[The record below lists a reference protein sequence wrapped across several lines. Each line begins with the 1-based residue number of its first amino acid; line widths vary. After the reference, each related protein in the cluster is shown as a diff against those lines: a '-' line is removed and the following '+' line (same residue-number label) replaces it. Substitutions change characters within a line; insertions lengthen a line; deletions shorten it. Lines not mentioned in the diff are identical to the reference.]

1 MSLKVDIRKN
11 LGAFRLNV
19 RFEAEEGVMGILGA
33 SGCGKS
39 MTLRCIAGVER
50 PDEGRIE
57 LDGETLF
64 DSQRRINLKPQQ
76 RRVGYLFQNYALFP
90 NMTVRQNILCG
101 LNREKDRGRRD
112 RLCAEHIELMQLQ
125 GLERRYP
132 AQLSGGQQQRVALA
146 RILVSQPRLLMLD
159 EPFSALDSHLR
170 EKLLVEMKELL
181 RGYGGVSL
189 AVTHSRDEAYDLCRT
204 IALMENGSI
213 HAHKPT
219 KQLFADPGTVTGAMM
234 TGCKNIA
241 KAHRVDEFSVEVP
254 DWGLRLRTARPVREN
269 LCAVGVRAHY
279 FSANSSQ
286 NSFPVR
292 ILDMVEEPFEDII
305 RFRYRSQADG
315 TPDLWWRIP
324 KQYRLQDRA
333 KNGDFSLGV
342 APANVLLLYE
352 PDREESAAL

>member
-1 MSLKVDIRKN
+1 MRLMRTEEAVGQVLCHDITRIIRGVTKDAVFRKGHVIREEDVPVLLSVGKDHIYVWEN
-11 LGAFRLNV
+11 DESMLHED
-19 RFEAEEGVMGILGA
+19 EAAEVLRQICQGEHMLATPPKEG
-33 SGCGKS
+33 K
-39 MTLRCIAGVER
+39 
-50 PDEGRIE
+50 
-57 LDGETLF
+57 
-64 DSQRRINLKPQQ
+64 
-76 RRVGYLFQNYALFP
+76 
-90 NMTVRQNILCG
+90 
-101 LNREKDRGRRD
+101 
-112 RLCAEHIELMQLQ
+112 IELMQLQ

-305 RFRYRSQADG
+305 RFRYRSQTDG

-324 KQYRLQDRA
+324 KQYRPQDRA
-333 KNGDFSLGV
+333 KNGDFSLGI

>member
-1 MSLKVDIRKN
+1 MRLMRTEEAVGQVLCHDITRIIRGVTKDAVFRKGHVIREEDVPVLLSVGKDHIYVWEN
-11 LGAFRLNV
+11 DETMLHED
-19 RFEAEEGVMGILGA
+19 EAAEVLRQICQGEHMRATPPKEG
-33 SGCGKS
+33 K
-39 MTLRCIAGVER
+39 
-50 PDEGRIE
+50 
-57 LDGETLF
+57 
-64 DSQRRINLKPQQ
+64 
-76 RRVGYLFQNYALFP
+76 
-90 NMTVRQNILCG
+90 
-101 LNREKDRGRRD
+101 
-112 RLCAEHIELMQLQ
+112 IELMQLQ

-181 RGYGGVSL
+181 HGYGGVSL
-189 AVTHSRDEAYDLCRT
+189 AVTHSRDQAYDLCRT

-305 RFRYRSQADG
+305 RFRYRSQTDG

-324 KQYRLQDRA
+324 KQYRPQDRA
-333 KNGDFSLGV
+333 KNGDFSLGI

>member
-1 MSLKVDIRKN
+1 MRLMRTEEAVGQVLCHDITRIIRGVTKDAVFRKGHVIREEDVPVLLSVGKDHIYVWEN
-11 LGAFRLNV
+11 DETMLHED
-19 RFEAEEGVMGILGA
+19 EAAEVLRQICQGEHMRATPPKEG
-33 SGCGKS
+33 K
-39 MTLRCIAGVER
+39 
-50 PDEGRIE
+50 
-57 LDGETLF
+57 
-64 DSQRRINLKPQQ
+64 
-76 RRVGYLFQNYALFP
+76 
-90 NMTVRQNILCG
+90 
-101 LNREKDRGRRD
+101 
-112 RLCAEHIELMQLQ
+112 IELMQLQ

-181 RGYGGVSL
+181 HGYGGVSL
-189 AVTHSRDEAYDLCRT
+189 AVTHSRDQAYDLCRT

-324 KQYRLQDRA
+324 KQYRPQDRA

>member
-1 MSLKVDIRKN
+1 MRLMRTEEAVGQVLCHDITRIIRGVTKDAVFRKGHVIREEDVPVLLSVGKDHIYVWEN
-11 LGAFRLNV
+11 DETMLHED
-19 RFEAEEGVMGILGA
+19 EAAEVLRQICQGEHMRASTPKEG
-33 SGCGKS
+33 K
-39 MTLRCIAGVER
+39 
-50 PDEGRIE
+50 
-57 LDGETLF
+57 
-64 DSQRRINLKPQQ
+64 
-76 RRVGYLFQNYALFP
+76 
-90 NMTVRQNILCG
+90 
-101 LNREKDRGRRD
+101 
-112 RLCAEHIELMQLQ
+112 IELMQLQ

-305 RFRYRSQADG
+305 RFRYRSQTDG

-324 KQYRLQDRA
+324 KQYRPQDRA
-333 KNGDFSLGV
+333 KNGDFSLGI

>member
-1 MSLKVDIRKN
+1 MRTEEAVGQVLCHDITRIIRGVTKDAVFRKGHVIREEDVPVLLSVGKDHIYVWEN
-11 LGAFRLNV
+11 DESMLHED
-19 RFEAEEGVMGILGA
+19 EAAEVLRQICQGEHMRATPPKEG
-33 SGCGKS
+33 K
-39 MTLRCIAGVER
+39 
-50 PDEGRIE
+50 
-57 LDGETLF
+57 
-64 DSQRRINLKPQQ
+64 
-76 RRVGYLFQNYALFP
+76 
-90 NMTVRQNILCG
+90 
-101 LNREKDRGRRD
+101 
-112 RLCAEHIELMQLQ
+112 IELMQLQ

-181 RGYGGVSL
+181 HGYGGVSL
-189 AVTHSRDEAYDLCRT
+189 AVTHSRDQAYDLCRT

-324 KQYRLQDRA
+324 KQYRPQDRA
-333 KNGDFSLGV
+333 KNDDFSLGV

>member
-1 MSLKVDIRKN
+1 MRLMRTEEAVGQVLCHDITRIIRGVTKDAVFRKGHVIREEDVPVLLSVGKDHIYVWEN
-11 LGAFRLNV
+11 DKTMLHED
-19 RFEAEEGVMGILGA
+19 EAAEVLRQICQGEHMRATPPKEG
-33 SGCGKS
+33 K
-39 MTLRCIAGVER
+39 
-50 PDEGRIE
+50 
-57 LDGETLF
+57 
-64 DSQRRINLKPQQ
+64 
-76 RRVGYLFQNYALFP
+76 
-90 NMTVRQNILCG
+90 
-101 LNREKDRGRRD
+101 
-112 RLCAEHIELMQLQ
+112 IELMQLQ

-324 KQYRLQDRA
+324 KQYRPQDRV

-352 PDREESAAL
+352 PDREESVAL

>member
-1 MSLKVDIRKN
+1 MRLMRTEEAVGQVLCHDITRIIRGVTKDAVFRKGHVIREEDVPVLLSVGKDHIYVWEN
-11 LGAFRLNV
+11 DETMLHED
-19 RFEAEEGVMGILGA
+19 EAAEVLRQICQGEHMRATPPKEG
-33 SGCGKS
+33 K
-39 MTLRCIAGVER
+39 
-50 PDEGRIE
+50 
-57 LDGETLF
+57 
-64 DSQRRINLKPQQ
+64 
-76 RRVGYLFQNYALFP
+76 
-90 NMTVRQNILCG
+90 
-101 LNREKDRGRRD
+101 
-112 RLCAEHIELMQLQ
+112 IELMQLQ

-324 KQYRLQDRA
+324 KQYRPQDRA
-333 KNGDFSLGV
+333 KNGDFSLGI

>member
-1 MSLKVDIRKN
+1 MRLMRTEEAVGQVLCHDITRIIRGVTKDAVFRKGHVIREEDVPVLFSVGKDHIYVWEN
-11 LGAFRLNV
+11 DETMLHED
-19 RFEAEEGVMGILGA
+19 EAAEVLRQICQGEHMRATPPKEG
-33 SGCGKS
+33 K
-39 MTLRCIAGVER
+39 
-50 PDEGRIE
+50 
-57 LDGETLF
+57 
-64 DSQRRINLKPQQ
+64 
-76 RRVGYLFQNYALFP
+76 
-90 NMTVRQNILCG
+90 
-101 LNREKDRGRRD
+101 
-112 RLCAEHIELMQLQ
+112 IELMQLQ

-181 RGYGGVSL
+181 HGYGGVSL
-189 AVTHSRDEAYDLCRT
+189 AVTHSRDQAYDLCRT

-305 RFRYRSQADG
+305 RFRYRSQTDG

-324 KQYRLQDRA
+324 KQYRPQDRA

>member
-1 MSLKVDIRKN
+1 MRLMRTEEAVDAVFRKGHVIREEDVPVLLSVGKDHIYVWEN
-11 LGAFRLNV
+11 DETMLHED
-19 RFEAEEGVMGILGA
+19 EAAEVLRQICQGEHMRATPPKEG
-33 SGCGKS
+33 K
-39 MTLRCIAGVER
+39 
-50 PDEGRIE
+50 
-57 LDGETLF
+57 
-64 DSQRRINLKPQQ
+64 
-76 RRVGYLFQNYALFP
+76 
-90 NMTVRQNILCG
+90 
-101 LNREKDRGRRD
+101 
-112 RLCAEHIELMQLQ
+112 IELMQLQ

-305 RFRYRSQADG
+305 RFRYRSQTDG

-324 KQYRLQDRA
+324 KQYRPQDRA
-333 KNGDFSLGV
+333 KNGDFSLGI

>member
-1 MSLKVDIRKN
+1 MRLMRTEEAVGQVLCHDITRIIRGVTKDAVFRKGHVIREEDVPVLLSVGKDHIYVWEN
-11 LGAFRLNV
+11 DETMLHED
-19 RFEAEEGVMGILGA
+19 EAAEVLRQICQGEHMRATPPKEG
-33 SGCGKS
+33 K
-39 MTLRCIAGVER
+39 
-50 PDEGRIE
+50 
-57 LDGETLF
+57 
-64 DSQRRINLKPQQ
+64 
-76 RRVGYLFQNYALFP
+76 
-90 NMTVRQNILCG
+90 
-101 LNREKDRGRRD
+101 
-112 RLCAEHIELMQLQ
+112 IELMQLQ

-181 RGYGGVSL
+181 HGYGGVSL
-189 AVTHSRDEAYDLCRT
+189 AVTHSRDQAYDLCRT

-324 KQYRLQDRA
+324 KQYRPQDRA
-333 KNGDFSLGV
+333 KNDDFSLGV

>member
-1 MSLKVDIRKN
+1 MRLMRTEEAVGQVLCHDITRIIRGVTKDAVFRKGHVIREEDVPVLLSVGKDHIYVWEN
-11 LGAFRLNV
+11 DETMLHED
-19 RFEAEEGVMGILGA
+19 EAAEVLRQICQGEHMRATPPKEG
-33 SGCGKS
+33 K
-39 MTLRCIAGVER
+39 
-50 PDEGRIE
+50 
-57 LDGETLF
+57 
-64 DSQRRINLKPQQ
+64 
-76 RRVGYLFQNYALFP
+76 
-90 NMTVRQNILCG
+90 
-101 LNREKDRGRRD
+101 
-112 RLCAEHIELMQLQ
+112 IELMQLQ

-254 DWGLRLRTARPVREN
+254 DWGLRLRTARLVREN

-324 KQYRLQDRA
+324 KQYRPQDRA
-333 KNGDFSLGV
+333 KNGDFSLGI

>member
-1 MSLKVDIRKN
+1 MRLMRTEEAVGQVLCHDITRIIRGVTKDAVFRKGHVIREEDVPVLLSVGKDHIYVWEN
-11 LGAFRLNV
+11 DETMLHED
-19 RFEAEEGVMGILGA
+19 EAAEVLRQICQGEHMRATPPKEG
-33 SGCGKS
+33 K
-39 MTLRCIAGVER
+39 
-50 PDEGRIE
+50 
-57 LDGETLF
+57 
-64 DSQRRINLKPQQ
+64 
-76 RRVGYLFQNYALFP
+76 
-90 NMTVRQNILCG
+90 
-101 LNREKDRGRRD
+101 
-112 RLCAEHIELMQLQ
+112 IELMQLQ

-342 APANVLLLYE
+342 VPANVLLLYE

>member
-1 MSLKVDIRKN
+1 MRLMRTEEAVGQVLCHDITRIIRGVTKDAVFRKGHVIREEDVPVLLSVGKDHIYVWEN
-11 LGAFRLNV
+11 DESMLHED
-19 RFEAEEGVMGILGA
+19 EAAEVLRQICQGEHMRATPPKEG
-33 SGCGKS
+33 K
-39 MTLRCIAGVER
+39 
-50 PDEGRIE
+50 
-57 LDGETLF
+57 
-64 DSQRRINLKPQQ
+64 
-76 RRVGYLFQNYALFP
+76 
-90 NMTVRQNILCG
+90 
-101 LNREKDRGRRD
+101 
-112 RLCAEHIELMQLQ
+112 IELMQLQ

-305 RFRYRSQADG
+305 RFRYRSQTDG

-324 KQYRLQDRA
+324 KQYRPQDRA
-333 KNGDFSLGV
+333 KNGDFSLGI

>member
-1 MSLKVDIRKN
+1 MRLMRTEEAVGQVLCHDITRIIRGVTKDAVFRKGHVIREEDVPVLLSVGKDHIYVWEN
-11 LGAFRLNV
+11 DESMLHED
-19 RFEAEEGVMGILGA
+19 EAAEVLRQICQGEHMRATPPKEE
-33 SGCGKS
+33 K
-39 MTLRCIAGVER
+39 
-50 PDEGRIE
+50 
-57 LDGETLF
+57 
-64 DSQRRINLKPQQ
+64 
-76 RRVGYLFQNYALFP
+76 
-90 NMTVRQNILCG
+90 
-101 LNREKDRGRRD
+101 
-112 RLCAEHIELMQLQ
+112 IELMQLQ

-324 KQYRLQDRA
+324 KQYRPQDRA
-333 KNGDFSLGV
+333 KNGDFSLGI

>member
-1 MSLKVDIRKN
+1 MRLMRTEEAVGQVLCHDITRIIRGVTKDAVFRKGHVIREEDVPVLFSVGKDHIYVWEN
-11 LGAFRLNV
+11 DETMLHED
-19 RFEAEEGVMGILGA
+19 EAAEVLRQICQGEHMRASTPKEG
-33 SGCGKS
+33 K
-39 MTLRCIAGVER
+39 
-50 PDEGRIE
+50 
-57 LDGETLF
+57 
-64 DSQRRINLKPQQ
+64 
-76 RRVGYLFQNYALFP
+76 
-90 NMTVRQNILCG
+90 
-101 LNREKDRGRRD
+101 
-112 RLCAEHIELMQLQ
+112 IELMQLQ

-305 RFRYRSQADG
+305 RFRYRSQTDG

-324 KQYRLQDRA
+324 KQYRPQDRA
-333 KNGDFSLGV
+333 KNGDFSLGI